1 VCLGVE
7 RLGKARSGWAVEV
20 GWARRSWNG
29 AAGSVAVRCG
39 TARQVKAVTDEVRH
53 GEVRRGQ
60 AVCGQA
66 RRSRCGKK
74 RKVLVRQGG
83 HWKKERVMRFTKKM
97 KQDLVD
103 EYLNTTGQNVARVA
117 EMREWLRNQP
127 DHPFYAFVF
136 DKDEHDAANQ
146 YYDGRLRLLISG
158 LRVTY
163 EVKSIDTSLYD
174 IKVVEKPLHIS
185 PVSNR
190 RQGGGYVS
198 FDADSDEMMA
208 DFRNEAS
215 AALSSFCRRYEL
227 AIVKSNIDL
236 EELKQMSRRLAVN
249 AVEEAV

>member
-1 VCLGVE
+1 VWRG
-7 RLGKARSGWAVEV
+7 AVRR

-83 HWKKERVMRFTKKM
+83 HWKKEIVMRFTKKM

-215 AALSSFCRRYEL
+215 AALASFCRRYEL